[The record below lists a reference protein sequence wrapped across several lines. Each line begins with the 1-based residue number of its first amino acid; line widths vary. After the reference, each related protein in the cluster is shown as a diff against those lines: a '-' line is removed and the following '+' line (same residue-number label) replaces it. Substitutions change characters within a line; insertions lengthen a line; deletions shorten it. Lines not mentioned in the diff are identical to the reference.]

1 MKVKDI
7 SKTLG
12 GLIDQANAAA
22 NNGGSYNT
30 PGGFNGNGFGGQQPP
45 SGIYGTP
52 EDSIPA
58 ELQDE
63 PIFEIDYKSE
73 HELCIDKARKS
84 LMILVKE
91 VVPELMQNSDLILD
105 KVEQDAEQ
113 LGNLY
118 YQYVKKETYHQ
129 GLMNLIARGD
139 HSAKSFDVCEK
150 ISRSLEEL
158 GNKITELQN
167 QFRKY
172 YIDTYLDLQHKDSED
187 EINFAKKRE
196 YTGLPNNQQ
205 VEYIAPKEAAKLE
218 NRMVGTDSVTKSLA
232 EQKRLRLKA
241 IADAK
246 KNGEII

>member
-22 NNGGSYNT
+22 SGAAS
-30 PGGFNGNGFGGQQPP
+30 PGQYSPGTFGGGIGTGGP
-45 SGIYGTP
+45 GIYGTP

-63 PIFEIDYKSE
+63 PIFDIDYKTE
-73 HELCIDKARKS
+73 KEQCIDKARKS
-84 LMILVKE
+84 LMILVEE
-91 VVPELMQNSDLILD
+91 VVPKLMQNSKLILD

-118 YQYVKKETYHQ
+118 YQYNKKETYHQ

-158 GNKITELQN
+158 GSKITELQN
-167 QFRKY
+167 QLRKY
-172 YIDTYLDLQHKDSED
+172 YIDTYLDLQHKDTED
-187 EINFAKKRE
+187 EINMAKERC
-196 YTGLPNNQQ
+196 LPEQK
-205 VEYIAPKEAAKLE
+205 VEHITASENIKLE

-241 IADAK
+241 LAEAK
-246 KNGEII
+246 KNAEDAI

>member
-22 NNGGSYNT
+22 SGGGGS
-30 PGGFNGNGFGGQQPP
+30 GGFNGNGFGGNSPT
-45 SGIYGTP
+45 IYGTP

-63 PIFEIDYKSE
+63 PIFDIDYKSE
-73 HELCIDKARKS
+73 QEACIDKARRS
-84 LMILVKE
+84 IMIIVKE
-91 VVPELMQNSDLILD
+91 VVPELMQQSELILD

-139 HSAKSFDVCEK
+139 HSAKSFDICEK
-150 ISRSLEEL
+150 ISRSLEDL
-158 GNKITELQN
+158 GNKITDLQN
-167 QFRKY
+167 QLRKY
-172 YIDTYLDLQHKDSED
+172 YIDTYLDLQHKDTED
-187 EINFAKKRE
+187 EINSAKERG
-196 YTGLPNNQQ
+196 TPTA
-205 VEYIAPKEAAKLE
+205 IASNGYSNTQTSSSPIPKLE
-218 NRMVGTDSVTKSLA
+218 NRMVGTDTVTKSLSEA
-232 EQKRLRLKA
+232 KKQRLKA
-241 IADAK
+241 IAEAK
-246 KNGEII
+246 ANAETTI